1 MILTENSII
10 NNNLGAVEEC
20 TGDPFEYILNASYD
34 CAYMEAQI
42 NLSAICSEYAY
53 LRENGVEAI
62 CEANIIVSIF
72 TAIKNAIVKTFNAI
86 ASFFKS
92 ICTKSASSTNNIK
105 KKLNTIDSNN
115 SADDID
121 LEGFTYIQY
130 NISSNFPRIYF
141 SDVINIDD
149 YIDEVTR
156 SMDEIVRSLKDSEEP
171 RRLAAKSPYLKQQ
184 IKDGRAELD
193 QAIHNMNDGIDEYKE
208 IFKNIESAEAKD
220 PQEYITILKDNNIC
234 RCELRVFNKCKAKE
248 VLTFAKSQTDKYKNM
263 EKVLHDGFE
272 KSKTCLDTYK
282 KQVDMAEKAALQ
294 LLSEI
299 SDIDDADKNC
309 ISGFIT
315 ALAHSLNSMISS
327 CDYMV
332 TEFNRLVGKIL
343 SHQLLVLSNLTQ
355 KITTLAAAND

>member
-10 NNNLGAVEEC
+10 NNNLSAVEEC
-20 TGDPFEYILNASYD
+20 TGDPFEYISNASYA

-42 NLSAICSEYAY
+42 NFSAICAEYAY

-141 SDVINIDD
+141 SDVTNIDD
-149 YIDEVTR
+149 YVDEVTHQ
-156 SMDEIVRSLKDSEEP
+156 MDIITRTIKDSSNP
-171 RRLAAKSPYLKQQ
+171 RLLVKSPFIKQEIKEAKDELNQ
-184 IKDGRAELD
+184 ILNNLNVGL
-193 QAIHNMNDGIDEYKE
+193 NEYKE
-208 IFKNIESAEAKD
+208 VFKNIESAEAKD
-220 PQEYITILKDNNIC
+220 PQEYITVLKDNNIC
-234 RCELRVFNKCKAKE
+234 RCELHVFNKCKAKE
-248 VLTFAKSQTDKYKNM
+248 VLAFAKSQTDKYKNM

-272 KSKTCLDTYK
+272 KSKTCLDKYK
-282 KQVDMAEKAALQ
+282 KQVDMAETAALQ
-294 LLSEI
+294 LLSEV
-299 SDIDDADKNC
+299 SSNIDDNTKYISNFITTMASAMNSL
-309 ISGFIT
+309 ISG
-315 ALAHSLNSMISS
+315 

-332 TEFNRLVGKIL
+332 TEFNRLVGKII

-355 KITTLAAAND
+355 KITTLTVQ

>member
-105 KKLNTIDSNN
+105 KKINTIDSNN

-149 YIDEVTR
+149 YIDEVTHQ
-156 SMDEIVRSLKDSEEP
+156 MDIITRTVKDSSNQY
-171 RRLAAKSPYLKQQ
+171 LMAKSPFLKQE
-184 IKDGRAELD
+184 IKEGRAEID
-193 QAIHNMNDGIDEYKE
+193 QAVHAMSDDINEYKE

-220 PQEYITILKDNNIC
+220 PQEYITVLKDNNIC

-248 VLTFAKSQTDKYKNM
+248 VLAFAKSQTNKYKNM

-272 KSKTCLDTYK
+272 KSKTCLDKYK

-294 LLSEI
+294 LLSET
-299 SDIDDADKNC
+299 SGIDDADKNC